1 MNKLSRGLISAWAS
15 YGTRFLPFA
24 DAATPDLP
32 LSRLL
37 RLSLFQVSVGMALV
51 LLIGTLNRVMIV
63 ELDVPASLVGVMIS
77 LPLLFAPFRALIG
90 FRSDTHRSALGWKRV
105 PFIWR
110 GTMVQFGGLA
120 IMPFALLVLAGA
132 GNAVHAPLWIGRL
145 GAAVAFLL
153 VGAGLHT
160 TQTIGLALATDLAP
174 AESQPKVVGL
184 MYVMLLVGMILSA
197 LFFGRALV
205 NFSAAQLVSV
215 IQGSAVATIAL
226 NSVALWKQEARR
238 RRGAAPAAADPT
250 FADAWARFS
259 AGDNALQRLAA
270 VGLGTMAFSM
280 EDVLLEP
287 YGGQILH
294 LSVATTT
301 KLTATLAIGGLFGF
315 ALASR
320 VLSRGFDPFRMA
332 SIGAV
337 VGLPAFLCVIAAA
350 PFASPFLFALGTL
363 LIGFGAGL
371 FGHGTLTATMSRAP
385 ESQRGL
391 ALGAWGAVQASAAGI
406 AVASSGIIRDLV
418 AAAAGPGVRFAGI
431 SGAAA
436 GYEAVYLIELV
447 LLVATIL
454 AMFPLIRAASGPGA
468 PWRATREAL
477 EPVRLTT
484 KTT

>member
-1 MNKLSRGLISAWAS
+1 MNKLSRTLMSAWAS

-24 DAATPDLP
+24 DAATADLP

-90 FRSDTHRSALGWKRV
+90 FRSDTHRSELGWKRV

-132 GNAVHAPLWIGRL
+132 GNAAHAPLWIGRL

-160 TQTIGLALATDLAP
+160 TQTVGLALATDLAP

-184 MYVMLLVGMILSA
+184 MYVMLLVGMIASA
-197 LFFGRALV
+197 FFFGQALV
-205 NFSAAQLVSV
+205 DFTAQRLVRV
-215 IQGSAVATIAL
+215 IQGAAVATMAL
-226 NSVALWKQEARR
+226 NVVALWQQEARR
-238 RRGAAPAAADPT
+238 RRGAAAAAPEPT
-250 FADAWARFS
+250 FAEAWARFT
-259 AGDNALQRLAA
+259 AGDSALRRLAA

-294 LSVATTT
+294 LTVGTTT
-301 KLTATLAIGGLFGF
+301 KLTATLAIGGLVGFG
-315 ALASR
+315 LASR

-332 SIGAV
+332 SVGAV

-350 PFASPFLFALGTL
+350 PFGSPLLFAFGTL

-371 FGHGTLTATMSRAP
+371 FGHGTLTATMNRAP
-385 ESQRGL
+385 EHQRGL
-391 ALGAWGAVQASAAGI
+391 ALGAWGAVQASAAGL
-406 AVASSGIIRDLV
+406 AVAASGIIRDLV
-418 AAAAGPGVRFAGI
+418 AGAAGPARVAGLT
-431 SGAAA
+431 AAA
-436 GYEAVYLIELV
+436 VGYETVYAIELV
-447 LLVATIL
+447 LLVATVL
-454 AMFPLIRAASGPGA
+454 AMAPLIRATGA
-468 PWRATREAL
+468 RGGERRPTREAL